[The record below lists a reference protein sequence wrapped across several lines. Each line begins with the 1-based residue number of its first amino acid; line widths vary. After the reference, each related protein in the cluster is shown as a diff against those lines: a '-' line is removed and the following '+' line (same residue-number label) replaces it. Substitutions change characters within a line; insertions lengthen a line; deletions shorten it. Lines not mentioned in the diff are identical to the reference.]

1 MIYWT
6 TYNFTGY
13 MLYKANII
21 PMNEVL
27 KTSFICT
34 SLIGGYMVYIYPRKL
49 IVRYGD
55 NKKYSVPYSV
65 MIIGDFI
72 THQLPLIDCF
82 NIPNQLAICGG
93 YLFPLMFSWYSMN
106 KVMIKDTKRI
116 YGIELEKLL
125 LSTLGIFSVL
135 GIIHHLPKLIK
146 N

>member
-55 NKKYSVPYSV
+55 NQKYSVPYSV

-82 NIPNQLAICGG
+82 NIPNKLTICGG

-106 KVMIKDTKRI
+106 KVIVKDTKRI